1 MLGVEA
7 LGVFALGQSEPW
19 TLKGKHKPKFTR
31 EGRGKQPQYTLNEPK
46 PAKPARKA
54 RKRVEIELPKGP
66 PPLPTMNE
74 GVVILL
80 KDHIAR
86 IEARKRDEEDAITV
100 LLLTN

>member
-1 MLGVEA
+1 MLGFGA
-7 LGVFALGQSEPW
+7 LGEFALGQAEPW
-19 TLKGKHKPKFTR
+19 TLKGKQKSTR
-31 EGRGKQPQYTLNEPK
+31 AGRGKQPQYTPDDLKPTKAPK
-46 PAKPARKA
+46 KA
-54 RKRVEIELPKGP
+54 RKRPENALPS
-66 PPLPTMNE
+66 PLPTMNE